1 MIPDL
6 DENLNELDGW
16 LSKSE
21 DLLWAFL
28 RYFCCSEKQT
38 IPSWKGFFYQ
48 VTKKADDTHVIGYL
62 PTIGKSPTSMDTVQ
76 EVLSLCKEKAE
87 HLNLAETDLVL
98 DHAIYSKAV
107 EIVMM
112 ERNSD
117 LRDFVNLRM
126 GGFHAA
132 CIFMSVIGKR
142 FTEAGL
148 IDIIVE
154 LGLLGEE
161 SVLQVNRGKHYN
173 NAMRIHLYVAEAITR
188 IKLDSFEDWLKKNE
202 SIQTAQRCRQ
212 R

>member
-62 PTIGKSPTSMDTVQ
+62 PTIGKSPTSMDTIQ
-76 EVLSLCKEKAE
+76 EVLSLCREKAE

-148 IDIIVE
+148 IIS
-154 LGLLGEE
+154 L
-161 SVLQVNRGKHYN
+161 
-173 NAMRIHLYVAEAITR
+173 
-188 IKLDSFEDWLKKNE
+188 
-202 SIQTAQRCRQ
+202 
-212 R
+212 